1 MPFVRS
7 SPTGPREGTGRSKE
21 TLAPRCLCKSG
32 SSEDS
37 PSLHLGL
44 LSGAEKEERH
54 TWVEFMRF
62 LFSCEHVN
70 LDGKNNDALVKL
82 KISKANYTDAA
93 TSLSIDYRRPRRMRF
108 RDLR

>member
-37 PSLHLGL
+37 PSLPLGL

-54 TWVEFMRF
+54 TWVEFKTV
-62 LFSCEHVN
+62 LFSCEHITLN
-70 LDGKNNDALVKL
+70 GKNNDVVVTL
-82 KISKANYTDAA
+82 KIPKGNNTDAA
-93 TSLSIDYRRPRRMRF
+93 ISLFIDYRRPRRMRF